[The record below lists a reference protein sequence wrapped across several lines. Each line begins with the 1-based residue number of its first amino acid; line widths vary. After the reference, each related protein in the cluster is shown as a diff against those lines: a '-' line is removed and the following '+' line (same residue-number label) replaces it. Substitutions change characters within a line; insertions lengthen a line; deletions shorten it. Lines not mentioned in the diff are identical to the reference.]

1 MTAALRVVAA
11 AAAGA
16 SSGPSASSVAAPDG
30 GGHVLLRVG
39 RTTFALPVREVQE
52 VVRTGHLVL
61 LPASGRTVDDRPVA
75 LCDVRG
81 RAVPV
86 IDLRADP
93 DAPGDVVVPV
103 DRTTVGAVVD
113 RVVAVVGAG
122 ALEPEDVAAAG
133 LPGYA
138 RGVLRPVAGG
148 EAARVLGGTAPVL
161 EVVLPELV
169 AGPSLPEQTS
179 LPEAADQ
186 T

>member
-1 MTAALRVVAA
+1 VTAALRVVAA

-61 LPASGRTVDDRPVA
+61 LPASGRTVEDRPVA

-93 DAPGDVVVPV
+93 ESPGDVVVPV
-103 DRTTVGAVVD
+103 DRATIGAVVD

-122 ALEPEDVAAAG
+122 ALEAEDVAAAG

-138 RGVLRPVAGG
+138 RGVLRPVVGG

-169 AGPSLPEQTS
+169 AQVSLPQ
-179 LPEAADQ
+179 AADQ
-186 T
+186 QSRPDQT

>member
-1 MTAALRVVAA
+1 MTPALSVVAA
-11 AAAGA
+11 AAD
-16 SSGPSASSVAAPDG
+16 PSRPAPVPTDG

-39 RTTFALPVREVQE
+39 GTTFALPVAEVQE
-52 VVRTGHLVL
+52 VVRTAHLVL

-93 DAPGDVVVPV
+93 ESPGDVVVPV

-122 ALEPEDVAAAG
+122 ALAAEDVAAAG
-133 LPGYA
+133 LPDYA
-138 RGVLRPVAGG
+138 RGVLRPVSGG
-148 EAARVLGGTAPVL
+148 EAARVLGGTTPVL
-161 EVVLPELV
+161 EVALPGLV
-169 AGPSLPEQTS
+169 ART
-179 LPEAADQ
+179 
-186 T
+186 